1 MLKAVFK
8 CKLPIYNLC
17 TYCTLYTSYLIHA
30 QSCLNVHTSIYYLH
44 TSTIRITYLLPIDY
58 CLMITKGVKEIPDQ
72 CWSCVIE
79 SLNVSHALV
88 KFSSEIWLGKRQTMP
103 TPVE

>member
-1 MLKAVFK
+1 
-8 CKLPIYNLC
+8 
-17 TYCTLYTSYLIHA
+17 
-30 QSCLNVHTSIYYLH
+30 
-44 TSTIRITYLLPIDY
+44 
-58 CLMITKGVKEIPDQ
+58 MITKGVKEIPDQ

-88 KFSSEIWLGKRQTMP
+88 KFSSDIWLGKRQTMP